1 MHFSTPTKFLLFT
14 ATVLSFLLNGA
25 QAICSNY
32 PPEKSTYSYINVNN
46 PEKSTVI
53 SFDVVDQPTGSGHY
67 VAQTSGV
74 YRDGPNNEKNLL
86 NAFDGNDNTGYTV
99 QNFNYNSCTN
109 GLCSYSGASPVPN
122 NGDWIQLT
130 LPHPITLTGLFV
142 AGFPTRIPTAGNVLG
157 SNDNFN
163 SYTLIGSFGYQ
174 TTPQSTVTVPIST
187 SIPYTSYRLVVSRVG
202 NDNILSISTFYLLGC
217 DASPTNSPTLAP
229 TYSPSKAPTAVPSS
243 STPSSSPSTS
253 PTSLSTALIPAFE
266 LPTCPIGWTLHCS
279 CLWTDKRD
287 HAYQGSSPV
296 VMDSSLS
303 WDAYYN
309 NFSVG
314 SAVVGALINMV
325 VIAALFGCTRYM
337 KIFSQ
342 RSEYARIV
350 DLE

>member
-1 MHFSTPTKFLLFT
+1 MMHFSTPTKFLLFT

-109 GLCSYSGASPVPN
+109 GLCSYSGGSPVPN

-130 LPHPITLTGLFV
+130 LPNPITLTGFYI
-142 AGFPTRIPTAGNVLG
+142 AQSPSRMATAGNVLG

-163 SYTLIGSFGYQ
+163 TYTLIDSFGYL
-174 TTPQSTVTVPIST
+174 TTPQSNLTVSMTSST
-187 SIPYTSYRLVVSRVG
+187 PYTSYRVVVTRVG
-202 NDNILSISTFYLLGC
+202 NDQVLSLATFYLIGC
-217 DASPTNSPTLAP
+217 DASPTSSPTLAP
-229 TYSPSKAPTAVPSS
+229 SYLPSSATPSSVPTASPSSAPTAAPSSAPTAEPSPVSPNTPSSAPSTYSPTN
-243 STPSSSPSTS
+243 TPSFR
-253 PTSLSTALIPAFE
+253 PTVVD
-266 LPTCPIGWTLHCS
+266 IG
-279 CLWTDKRD
+279 
-287 HAYQGSSPV
+287 V
-296 VMDSSLS
+296 
-303 WDAYYN
+303 
-309 NFSVG
+309 
-314 SAVVGALINMV
+314 
-325 VIAALFGCTRYM
+325 
-337 KIFSQ
+337 
-342 RSEYARIV
+342 SE
-350 DLE
+350 